1 MAFAEGTPT
10 VTVTLGGKCYTLG
23 WTWGSKRR
31 LKEWT
36 KANGVD
42 AQSAQAMGE
51 SLPAMLWASMD
62 KEDRDSISVSQVEEL
77 INPRNE
83 VAIAEKIG
91 EMFRVSE
98 PEPDIKAAPVAA
110 KEKPLTTGNST
121 SMNSEHLESTISV

>member
-10 VTVTLGGKCYTLG
+10 VSVTLNGKSYTLG

-31 LKEWT
+31 LKEWFT
-36 KANGVD
+36 AHGIDGN
-42 AQSAQAMGE
+42 SPQAMGE
-51 SLPAMLWASMD
+51 NLPAMLWASMD
-62 KEDRDSISVSQVEEL
+62 KPDRESLSVDDVSEL

-91 EMFRVSE
+91 EMFKVSE
-98 PEPDIKAAPVAA
+98 PEPDTKAEPVAV

-121 SMNSEHLESTISV
+121 SMNSEHSGSTISV

>member
-1 MAFAEGTPT
+1 MSFAEGTPT
-10 VTVTLGGKCYTLG
+10 VMVTLGGKDYTLG

-62 KEDRDSISVSQVEEL
+62 KPDREALSVEDVQEL

-83 VAIAEKIG
+83 IAIAETIG
-91 EMFRVSE
+91 EMFKVSE
-98 PEPDIKAAPVAA
+98 PEPDIKADPVAA
-110 KEKPLTTGNST
+110 TKPTTGNST
-121 SMNSEHLESTISV
+121 SMNLGHSESTISV